1 MGPGGP
7 PMMPYGPG
15 DSPHSGMMPPI
26 PPAQNFYEN
35 FYQQQ
40 EGMEMEPGLIGDA
53 GMRGSGW
60 GPTGACTMECSQEY
74 WGFLPWSESLKT

>member
-1 MGPGGP
+1 
-7 PMMPYGPG
+7 MMPYGPG

-53 GMRGSGW
+53 GMRGSG
-60 GPTGACTMECSQEY
+60 
-74 WGFLPWSESLKT
+74 

>member
-1 MGPGGP
+1 
-7 PMMPYGPG
+7 MMPYGPG

-40 EGMEMEPGLIGDA
+40 EGMEMEPGLIGDT
-53 GMRGSGW
+53 GMQGLGGASW
-60 GPTGACTMECSQEY
+60 GCWVGTVECSQEDLV
-74 WGFLPWSESLKT
+74 FLLWSESWKT